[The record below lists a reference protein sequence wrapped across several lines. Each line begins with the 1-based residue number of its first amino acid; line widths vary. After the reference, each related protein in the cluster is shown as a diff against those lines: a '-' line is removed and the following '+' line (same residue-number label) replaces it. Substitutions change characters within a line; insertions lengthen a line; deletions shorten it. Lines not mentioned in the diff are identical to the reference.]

1 MMEHAAQDRFLLNPT
16 DLNVVRDRITMIT
29 NRFAGYTS
37 ELYSNPETAQSL
49 AKLIATVDAAPSVV
63 GPPSLPRQSPAA
75 IEEMTSKL
83 PKGLRVEDLKPP
95 PAKRQKGK
103 PGQSPSVQTPD
114 PKTPSV
120 AADSPAPIPG
130 SAQSGNKKGTA
141 AAAAAAAN
149 NKRKRQISSTTV
161 PKTVKSETLASMTTI
176 PAKAP
181 AIQPIVEEQNEYKV
195 LSDARAALED
205 GTLDPFDA
213 LAAALSDFES
223 AQAEHTARAGPSSTF
238 VSNNSGI
245 FSSNIGGPITNTT
258 SAVVGAVAGAGM
270 VKEPTDDEL
279 FNEFLDFNGDPF
291 PVPELLVDVTDDYSP
306 ESIRT
311 VGRSDSVGHGQPSSS
326 TGGNWTVG
334 AGYQTPSATKAG
346 LSTTEEY
353 DGGDD
358 GLGEDSRIEI
368 PQSPASRH
376 YNGPLYFQ

>member
-1 MMEHAAQDRFLLNPT
+1 MMEHAAQDRFLLNHT
-16 DLNVVRDRITMIT
+16 DLSAVRDRITMIT

-75 IEEMTSKL
+75 IEDMASKL

-130 SAQSGNKKGTA
+130 SAQSGNKKVTGA

-149 NKRKRQISSTTV
+149 NKRKRQVSSTTG
-161 PKTVKSETLASMTTI
+161 PKNIKSETLASMTAV
-176 PAKAP
+176 PVKAP
-181 AIQPIVEEQNEYKV
+181 ISQPVVEEQNEYKV
-195 LSDARAALED
+195 LSDSRAALEN

-213 LAAALSDFES
+213 LATALSDLES
-223 AQAEHTARAGPSSTF
+223 AQAASSTF
-238 VSNNSGI
+238 VHNNPGI
-245 FSSNIGGPITNTT
+245 YPSNIGAPISNTA
-258 SAVVGAVAGAGM
+258 SIIVGAGAPAATIN
-270 VKEPTDDEL
+270 EPTDDEL

-291 PVPELLVDVTDDYSP
+291 PVPELLVDITDEYSP

-326 TGGNWTVG
+326 TGGNWTLG
-334 AGYQTPSATKAG
+334 AEYQTPSTTKAG
-346 LSTTEEY
+346 LNPTDEY
-353 DGGDD
+353 DGEDE